1 MLTGKQKSYLR
12 GIANKQKAI
21 FQIGKEGLSYNLTK
35 SLSDAL
41 EAHELV
47 KISVLKTCT
56 DDFKELTFD
65 LAMNTH
71 SEVVQTI
78 GRTILLYRKSKE
90 QKIQLP

>member
-12 GIANKQKAI
+12 GLANKQNAI
-21 FQIGKEGLSYNLTK
+21 FQVGKEGLSYNLTK
-35 SLSDAL
+35 SLGDAL
-41 EAHELV
+41 EKHELV
-47 KISVLKTCT
+47 KISVLKSCA

-78 GRTILLYRKSKE
+78 GRTIVLYRKSKE